1 MPRKEI
7 DYSKTVIY
15 KIVCNDLNVRDVC
28 VGHTTDFTKR
38 KAHHKSN
45 CNNHNSKKRN
55 LKVYESIRKNGNWEN
70 WSMIEIEK
78 YNCNDCNEA
87 CSRERYWYELLNANL
102 NMICPILNVE
112 KRMER
117 QKERHKD
124 YYELNKEKLKVQQ
137 KEYYESNKNDI
148 LAKIQLNNESNK
160 EAYLAK
166 QKCYRDVNKEYIN
179 RKCICDIC
187 GREHLCRSKLQH
199 IKSQIHLKSL
209 NNNI

>member
-15 KIVCNDLNVRDVC
+15 KIVCNDLNVRDVY

-87 CSRERYWYELLNANL
+87 RSRERYWYELLNAKL
-102 NMICPILNVE
+102 NTICPTLNVE
-112 KRMER
+112 KRMEN
-117 QKERHKD
+117 QKERCKE
-124 YYELNKEKLKVQQ
+124 YYELNKDKLREHQ
-137 KEYYESNKNDI
+137 KEYHE
-148 LAKIQLNNESNK
+148 LNK
-160 EAYLAK
+160 EAILAQCK
-166 QKCYRDVNKEYIN
+166 SYRDANKEHIN